1 MPRKLIIRF
10 FVVLAI
16 VLFAAYIAVPTQFPI
31 GGQYFQ
37 KKGLIKELVLGLDLV
52 GGSHL
57 AFDINTSSVSPES
70 KKDALESL
78 KTTIDRRVNLFGV
91 SEPYIALSEFEGKN
105 KIIVE
110 LPGITDTAQ
119 AIELVGQTAQLNFA
133 EVVEPDPET
142 ESLETPQEPQ
152 LAPTELTGRQLKKA
166 YVNFD
171 QTTGAPMVGIEFSD
185 EGAKVFEDLTAKNIG
200 KPIVILLDSQIVSAP
215 VVNEKITGGSA
226 VIQGQFTLDEAKALS
241 VQLNAGALPLP
252 IELIEERTIGA
263 TLGRE
268 SVKKSVEAGLI
279 GVVMIM
285 IFMVIVYRKL
295 GIVANIGLL
304 IFGVITLSLY
314 KLIPVVLTLPGIAGF
329 LLTMGMA
336 VDANILIFER
346 FNEEKKIRHNEAD
359 AMENAFGRAWDSIR
373 DANIA
378 TLIIAFILANPLD
391 WPFLQT
397 SGPVRGFAITLALGV
412 LVSLFTGIYVSRNL
426 LRLVVGKNKTK

>member
-1 MPRKLIIRF
+1 MPRKFVMRF

-16 VLFAAYIAVPTQFPI
+16 VLFALYIAVPNQFPI
-31 GGQYFQ
+31 GNQYFE
-37 KKGLIKELVLGLDLV
+37 KKGPEVLVKELVLGLDLV

-57 AFDINTSSVSPES
+57 AFDIDTTSVEADS
-70 KKDALESL
+70 KTDALESL
-78 KTTIDRRVNLFGV
+78 KTTIEKRVNLFGV

-133 EVVEPDPET
+133 EVVIPEE
-142 ESLETPQEPQ
+142 ESETPPEPQ
-152 LAPTELTGRQLKKA
+152 LFPTELTGRDLKKA
-166 YVNFD
+166 FVNFD
-171 QTTGAPMVGIEFSD
+171 QTTGAAMVAIEFTD
-185 EGAKVFEDLTAKNIG
+185 DGAKKFEDLTAKNIG
-200 KPIVILLDSQIVSAP
+200 KPLAILLDSQVVSAP
-215 VVNEKITGGSA
+215 VVNEKISGGSA

-252 IELIEERTIGA
+252 INLIEERTIGA
-263 TLGRE
+263 TLGNE

-279 GVVMIM
+279 GVVMVMVFM
-285 IFMVIVYRKL
+285 IIAYRKL
-295 GIVANIGLL
+295 GIVADIGLI
-304 IFGVITLSLY
+304 IFGVITLALY
-314 KLIPVVLTLPGIAGF
+314 KFIPVVLTLPGIAGF

-346 FNEEKKIRHNEAD
+346 FKEEKKIRHNEAD

-373 DANIA
+373 DANVA

-426 LRLVVGKNKTK
+426 LRLVVRGKQK